1 MRVTTS
7 ERQAPI
13 QILNMLKF
21 PKADIILSYFI
32 GCLLLLGFS
41 ACRQAPAAVVETPE
55 DYPQL
60 VGKEFPDFELRDLN
74 GRLLRWNDLKGK
86 AALVNFWFTR
96 CPPCVAEIPHLNALR
111 KDFAGENVV
120 FLAITPD
127 DTATIQAFLKK
138 HPFDFTIIPDAQ
150 AYINFFGNEYPL
162 NIFVDQQGIIR
173 HARGAIPTSFDQRHP
188 QGFMDDREFRRMLG
202 NLLR

>member
-1 MRVTTS
+1 M
-7 ERQAPI
+7 
-13 QILNMLKF
+13 KF
-21 PKADIILSYFI
+21 PKAHIYLSCLI
-32 GCLLLLGFS
+32 GCLLLLGLGG
-41 ACRQAPAAVVETPE
+41 CRQAPAAVVETPE

-60 VGKEFPDFELRDLN
+60 VGKEFPDFELRDLD
-74 GRLLRWNDLKGK
+74 GRLLRWSDLKGK

-96 CPPCVAEIPHLNALR
+96 CPPCVAEMPHLNALR
-111 KDFAGENVV
+111 KDFAGEDVV

-127 DTATIQAFLKK
+127 DTGTVQAFLKK
-138 HPFDFTIIPDAQ
+138 RPFDFTIIPDAQ